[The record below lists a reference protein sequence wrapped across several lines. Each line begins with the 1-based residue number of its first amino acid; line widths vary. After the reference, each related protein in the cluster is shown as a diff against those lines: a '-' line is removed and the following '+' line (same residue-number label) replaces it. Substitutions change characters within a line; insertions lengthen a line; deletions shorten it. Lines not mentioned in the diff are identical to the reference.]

1 MKGLNSKGTR
11 LKLDHHFAV
20 HSHLLEVHRPH
31 SYSPVQSVPPFYP
44 CTFVNAS
51 RVFYAIADMESGQ
64 EQKMGKL
71 QKKSRD
77 TSHKTT
83 PPEGGVLYYYLS
95 LSNQSPLSISFN
107 PSTGR

>member
-1 MKGLNSKGTR
+1 
-11 LKLDHHFAV
+11 
-20 HSHLLEVHRPH
+20 
-31 SYSPVQSVPPFYP
+31 
-44 CTFVNAS
+44 
-51 RVFYAIADMESGQ
+51 MESGS
-64 EQKMGKL
+64 ERKAKDGKVT
-71 QKKSRD
+71 KKSRD